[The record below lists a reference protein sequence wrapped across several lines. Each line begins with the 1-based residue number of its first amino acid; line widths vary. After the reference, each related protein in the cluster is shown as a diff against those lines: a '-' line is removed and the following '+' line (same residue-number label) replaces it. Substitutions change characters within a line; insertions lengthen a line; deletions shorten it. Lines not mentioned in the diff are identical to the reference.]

1 MQKSKKL
8 KYIIIAAIVILIAL
22 VGVLILII
30 NNADRTKIYDNVRVL
45 SDESGQNELLVNVET
60 DRLIFKENPGYATGD
75 VLVAGITENTPGGF
89 IRKVVSVSQEGDQ
102 YILETEPGLITDV
115 FEEVHIEKTF
125 LLSEEGAT
133 EVKSSG
139 IGYSNIFNDI
149 INSSVATA
157 TGITRSKDPLFD
169 DGDYVFNLE
178 EEFDIANVLSV
189 ETEVGFGLQLDFKL
203 EIEKGD
209 VVLGLTLHNAV
220 GGEIFLGLTEELK
233 KEFEKELLSMELPS
247 IQFMVGYVPVVITN
261 EMFVNFEG
269 EASVS
274 GKLGT
279 TIELEAEKVV
289 GFEYNSATDKVVE
302 INEDNYL
309 ADGTKWS
316 VGGSVKGEVEAG
328 IFIHLASKLYDSTGI
343 DLAFGIEG
351 STSAE
356 LASSVDTDGSYE
368 DCVGRI
374 DLEVGPELEG
384 SIVVTVPI
392 IDYELADLTIFETD
406 LPAFWE
412 EHWVSSE
419 KWEEELAV
427 ESGRHGG
434 GSAESQQEEIN
445 VSGSGQ
451 SADESSS
458 NDANSNSDY
467 SGLGNTACVQIEGN
481 QINLPIRVSELEE
494 LGFVFFDAYSSSYI
508 PSNEVLESNI
518 RYNGYDGKEIG
529 VVYIYNPN
537 DTMMQAKDCYVVCI
551 IMMGFNEK
559 QRADAYVLDEIR
571 IGTSEEVLEEFI
583 ESVPQEVVENVDQE
597 PRVYYIS
604 VVDEQGTMKASYLIC
619 AMDDFGV
626 FEIYA
631 ETYAFPDYIG
641 IWN

>member
-1 MQKSKKL
+1 MQKNKKL
-8 KYIIIAAIVILIAL
+8 KYIIIAAIAILIAM
-22 VGVLILII
+22 VGVIILIVS
-30 NNADRTKIYDNVRVL
+30 NADRTKIYDNVRVL
-45 SDESGQNELLVNVET
+45 SDESGQNELLVTVEA
-60 DRLIFKENPGYATGD
+60 DRLIFKENPGYVTGD
-75 VLVAGITENTPGGF
+75 VLVSGITENTPAGF

-139 IGYSNIFNDI
+139 IGYSNPFNDI
-149 INSSVATA
+149 ITSSVATA
-157 TGITRSKDPLFD
+157 TGITRANDPLFDD
-169 DGDYVFNLE
+169 DGDYVFNVE

-189 ETEVGFGLQLDFKL
+189 ETEMGFGLQLDFKL

-247 IQFMVGYVPVVITN
+247 IQFVVGSVPVVITN
-261 EMFVNFEG
+261 EMFVKFEG
-269 EASVS
+269 EASIS

-289 GFEYNSATDKVVE
+289 GFEYNSATNKVVE

-356 LASSVDTDGSYE
+356 LASTVDTDGSYE

-392 IDYELADLTIFETD
+392 VDYELADLTIFETD

-419 KWEEELAV
+419 NWEEELELIGNQYETEDEKTPDFQFSEDEEASNSEENDLVETFNPEISNSVEPFYITAGDNRFILPIQSYELEQYGFDFSLCENETVPPGEIIVSVLIYNGELWFFEVYNDGDNVRNTKDCTAIGVAFLSDNELEQGLYSEEGYTMAKGTVIERICLGIDRQTVEAICYEKYEGYIVEEGTMLAV
-427 ESGRHGG
+427 LVPRTENY
-434 GSAESQQEEIN
+434 ADMLLMEFDENDKVININ
-445 VSGSGQ
+445 VF
-451 SADESSS
+451 SS
-458 NDANSNSDY
+458 
-467 SGLGNTACVQIEGN
+467 EH
-481 QINLPIRVSELEE
+481 
-494 LGFVFFDAYSSSYI
+494 
-508 PSNEVLESNI
+508 
-518 RYNGYDGKEIG
+518 
-529 VVYIYNPN
+529 
-537 DTMMQAKDCYVVCI
+537 
-551 IMMGFNEK
+551 
-559 QRADAYVLDEIR
+559 
-571 IGTSEEVLEEFI
+571 
-583 ESVPQEVVENVDQE
+583 
-597 PRVYYIS
+597 
-604 VVDEQGTMKASYLIC
+604 
-619 AMDDFGV
+619 
-626 FEIYA
+626 
-631 ETYAFPDYIG
+631 
-641 IWN
+641 

>member
-8 KYIIIAAIVILIAL
+8 KYIIIAAIAILIAV
-22 VGVLILII
+22 VGVIILIVS
-30 NNADRTKIYDNVRVL
+30 NVDRTKIYDNVRVL
-45 SDESGQNELLVNVET
+45 SDESGQNELLVTVEA
-60 DRLIFKENPGYATGD
+60 DRLIFKENPGYVTGD
-75 VLVAGITENTPGGF
+75 VLVSGITENTPDGF
-89 IRKVVSVSQEGDQ
+89 IRKVVSVSQEGGQ
-102 YILETEPGLITDV
+102 YVLETEPGLITDV

-125 LLSEEGAT
+125 ILSDEGAT
-133 EVKSSG
+133 EVESSG
-139 IGYSNIFNDI
+139 IGYSNSFNDI
-149 INSSVATA
+149 IISSVATA
-157 TGITRSKDPLFD
+157 TGITRSNDPLFDD

-247 IQFMVGYVPVVITN
+247 IQFVVGSVPVVITN
-261 EMFVNFEG
+261 EMFVKFEG
-269 EASVS
+269 EASIS

-289 GFEYNSATDKVVE
+289 GFEYNSATNKVVE

-356 LASSVDTDGSYE
+356 LASTVDTDGSYE

-392 IDYELADLTIFETD
+392 VDYELADLTIFETD

-419 KWEEELAV
+419 NWEEELASLEDENV
-427 ESGRHGG
+427 EM
-434 GSAESQQEEIN
+434 QEE
-445 VSGSGQ
+445 VT
-451 SADESSS
+451 EV
-458 NDANSNSDY
+458 DANEVMGDTSINNHDYQVVNSSANMQLD
-467 SGLGNTACVQIEGN
+467 GKQIV
-481 QINLPIRVSELEE
+481 LPIRVSELESM
-494 LGFVFFDAYSSSYI
+494 GFDLSLVE
-508 PSNEVLESNI
+508 NEKIEPKADSNI
-518 RYNGYDGKEIG
+518 LEDEILLYNNEIWMVLISNPSENAISIRDGIVMSIVTSAEMAPGTDACVLGEIG
-529 VVYIYNPN
+529 
-537 DTMMQAKDCYVVCI
+537 
-551 IMMGFNEK
+551 MGTE
-559 QRADAYVLDEIR
+559 
-571 IGTSEEVLEEFI
+571 EEVVKAIYDVYSNPLNYIEEY
-583 ESVPQEVVENVDQE
+583 DYGCA
-597 PRVYYIS
+597 YYIW
-604 VVDEQGTMKASYLIC
+604 DENGGLYAI
-619 AMDDFGV
+619 
-626 FEIYA
+626 EINA
-631 ETYAFPDYIG
+631 EGKVSMIMATCGFSS
-641 IWN
+641 